1 MPVKCG
7 LPLKAPRSSK
17 QQAVDLSLPGRDP
30 LRNNARLFWD
40 RRGIHSNHH
49 VTRHPPRDLQ
59 QVSLHVDDLV
69 FAVPFAEEEVL
80 QAIRLEPDRA
90 VDERDAPTSSAT

>member
-1 MPVKCG
+1 MRVAAEG
-7 LPLKAPRSSK
+7 AAQ